1 MTYFHNCLWR
11 VSGWNEFLNS
21 ASHLIMLNP
30 PVSPMLV
37 DSSLHSQSEDASAFG
52 TDVINVT
59 EYAEEIHQYLR
70 EAEVSL
76 PKFCFNFQD
85 PKHLIR

>member
-1 MTYFHNCLWR
+1 
-11 VSGWNEFLNS
+11 
-21 ASHLIMLNP
+21 
-30 PVSPMLV
+30 MLV
-37 DSSLHSQSEDASAFG
+37 DSSLHSQCVAASDTG

-76 PKFCFNFQD
+76 PISYFHSQH
-85 PKHLIR
+85 PSHLIIRQQQAPGHSH